1 MVKTMKKSIKFK
13 PETDGEPKEKKVH
26 RPTPK
31 ITASKVKLEVADF
44 DDFTKAIKK
53 ELTVYLVNPKKGTSI
68 RGKLI
73 SWHDRDEGKES
84 AIFRQ
89 LFKKKFVKVT
99 LGDIYIENER
109 T

>member
-13 PETDGEPKEKKVH
+13 PETDGAPKEKKVH

-44 DDFTKAIKK
+44 DAWEKAIKK
-53 ELTVYLVNPKKGTSI
+53 ELTVYLVNTKKGTSV
-68 RGKLI
+68 RGKLVK
-73 SWHDRDEGKES
+73 WVDRDEGKES

-89 LFKKKFVKVT
+89 LFKMKFIKVG
-99 LGDIYIENER
+99 LGQIYIENER
-109 T
+109 A